1 MIKSVYLRNFIWI
14 TFISIIILNMVV
26 FKNTFKILKNVK
38 DKRSKKYFNFIFVL
52 NLSLSDVI
60 FGFTLAIIAFTS
72 EKFSGVYCSK
82 DLEWRSSLGC
92 SVIGILTFIS
102 SQTSLNILV
111 ILTGF
116 RLYTVYKPFK
126 SLDIRTYKIYLLLFI
141 CWTVPLILSFI
152 PVVFK
157 KEFVQKMV
165 ISSNIFLSNN
175 NVDRIIKSEDLYKLA
190 ENIETVWI
198 SSKTYSI
205 PPSKRIYNIRDFSV
219 WYFNSYSFRNQY
231 PNTSIDIRKSFG
243 FYGSS
248 AVCLPD
254 FYPENYITSKY
265 VFALMSLNLIL
276 IIFISFGYALIF
288 HKTWFSESDK
298 LSQNRS
304 KYENTML
311 YRVSLIVATDIAC
324 WLPIIMFSFAKF
336 FGYQTPDIVHSLTSI
351 VLLPINSLLNP
362 IIYSKL
368 DVIINEKLKYFSS
381 IRKSK
386 NTSKE

>member
-1 MIKSVYLRNFIWI
+1 MC
-14 TFISIIILNMVV
+14 
-26 FKNTFKILKNVK
+26 
-38 DKRSKKYFNFIFVL
+38 KKWSYQAIF
-52 NLSLSDVI
+52 
-60 FGFTLAIIAFTS
+60 FF
-72 EKFSGVYCSK
+72 
-82 DLEWRSSLGC
+82 
-92 SVIGILTFIS
+92 
-102 SQTSLNILV
+102 
-111 ILTGF
+111 
-116 RLYTVYKPFK
+116 
-126 SLDIRTYKIYLLLFI
+126 
-141 CWTVPLILSFI
+141 
-152 PVVFK
+152 
-157 KEFVQKMV
+157 
-165 ISSNIFLSNN
+165 SNN
-175 NVDRIIKSEDLYKLA
+175 NVDRIIKSEKLYKLA
-190 ENIETVWI
+190 ENIETVWS
-198 SSKTYSI
+198 SSKTDSI
-205 PPSKRIYNIRDFSV
+205 PPSRSIYNIRDFSD

-231 PNTSIDIRKSFG
+231 PNTSIDVIKSFG

-254 FYPENYITSKY
+254 FYPENYMTSKY